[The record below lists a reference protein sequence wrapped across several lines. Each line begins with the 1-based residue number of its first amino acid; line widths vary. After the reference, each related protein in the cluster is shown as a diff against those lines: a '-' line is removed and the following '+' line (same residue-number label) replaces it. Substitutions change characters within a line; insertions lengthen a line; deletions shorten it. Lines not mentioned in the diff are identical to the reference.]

1 MPFPIKK
8 KQAIL
13 FDIRFE
19 LLAQINSN
27 QFKFARETII
37 IPSFFFFVEAETSQ
51 NFTLS
56 KKFPKL
62 VPPSAIIDQSLS
74 TQLVSPHVRVIKGLA
89 SNPWKFPFPS
99 PSPPS
104 PDRHHFASSPPRK
117 SCYVPFSRRFPSLQS
132 PPFPSLALVG
142 RVFAPRPRTRRYFAR
157 RSAAPLHFHVFLCP
171 SHRSHGVFLSAASDT
186 RRSSRR
192 GSTGRT
198 RTEAAREEEGGERG
212 REGGEEDGEATS
224 SKRVLREPNVSCGRS
239 SIVVGL
245 MFIDNFFYDLYL

>member
-51 NFTLS
+51 SFTLS

-132 PPFPSLALVG
+132 PLPLS
-142 RVFAPRPRTRRYFAR
+142 RPRGPCFRAPTADSEIFRAAIRRTVAFPCIFMPESSLPRCIFIR
-157 RSAAPLHFHVFLCP
+157 R
-171 SHRSHGVFLSAASDT
+171 
-186 RRSSRR
+186 
-192 GSTGRT
+192 
-198 RTEAAREEEGGERG
+198 E
-212 REGGEEDGEATS
+212 
-224 SKRVLREPNVSCGRS
+224 
-239 SIVVGL
+239 
-245 MFIDNFFYDLYL
+245 